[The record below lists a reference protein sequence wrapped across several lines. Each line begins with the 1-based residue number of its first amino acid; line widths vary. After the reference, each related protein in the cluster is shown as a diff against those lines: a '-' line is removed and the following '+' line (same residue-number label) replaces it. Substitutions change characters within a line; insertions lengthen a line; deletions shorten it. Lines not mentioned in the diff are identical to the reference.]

1 MIPTFW
7 KHIPHVRQWMHW
19 KPSPITVSLL
29 PRSNTT
35 VARTYKFAGRENKFS
50 NFPFYLV
57 TAPWLL
63 LVDLPTLKREVLT
76 SVCFLLP
83 NLLPACR
90 RETSEAAPSIAKP

>member
-35 VARTYKFAGRENKFS
+35 VARTYKFAGRGKQVFQFS
-50 NFPFYLV
+50 ILSGYGAMVTTCRSPDLEEGSTYISMFLASQFTASVPTRNF
-57 TAPWLL
+57 
-63 LVDLPTLKREVLT
+63 RGR
-76 SVCFLLP
+76 SQHC
-83 NLLPACR
+83 
-90 RETSEAAPSIAKP
+90 